1 MPPQKNKG
9 FTPFPPWQTKSPT
22 GRERFYTRLGES
34 QLMDKATLSLTP
46 GAFQTYCY
54 MLLTSGGKK
63 EFYYPKSQYLKLCG
77 TEAFSRQRKELIK
90 KGFIRVSE
98 NGNNIVGKTTLY
110 AFSEEWKINPELTS
124 NKQEQQPKRP
134 P

>member
-1 MPPQKNKG
+1 MPPKKQG
-9 FTPFPPWQTKSPT
+9 FTPFPPWQTKSQT
-22 GRERFYTRLGES
+22 GRERIFIRLGES
-34 QLMDKATLSLTP
+34 QLMDKAMLLLTP

-54 MLLTSGGKK
+54 MLLTSGGRK
-63 EFYYPKSQYLKLCG
+63 EFIYPKSQYLRICG

-90 KGFIRVSE
+90 MGFIKVSE

-110 AFSEEWKINPELTS
+110 AFSDEWRTNPETPTV
-124 NKQEQQPKRP
+124 NRNAKTKRP